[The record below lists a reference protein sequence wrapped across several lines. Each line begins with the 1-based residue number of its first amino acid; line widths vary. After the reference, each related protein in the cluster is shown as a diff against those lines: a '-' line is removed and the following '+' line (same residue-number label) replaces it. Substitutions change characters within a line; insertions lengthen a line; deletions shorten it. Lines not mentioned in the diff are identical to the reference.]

1 MSDDLSMQ
9 AIRKFTDE
17 QEPSVEAFLAGND
30 LLIITDFKA
39 GAAAMKQAVD
49 EGMVSEERLNESVLR
64 ILNWKLSLNL
74 MD

>member
-1 MSDDLSMQ
+1 M
-9 AIRKFTDE
+9 
-17 QEPSVEAFLAGND
+17 AGND

-49 EGMVSEERLNESVLR
+49 EGMVSEERLTESVLR

>member
-1 MSDDLSMQ
+1 MQ